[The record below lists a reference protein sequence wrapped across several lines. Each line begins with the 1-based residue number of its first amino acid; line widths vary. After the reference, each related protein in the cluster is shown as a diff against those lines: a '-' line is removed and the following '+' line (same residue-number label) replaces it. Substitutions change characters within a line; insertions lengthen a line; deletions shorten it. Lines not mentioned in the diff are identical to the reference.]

1 MTWGQFVHYYKFNIS
16 KWHLSTSHLTLEE
29 EAVYF
34 RLINFYYDTEQPIP
48 LETQSVIRRLRLGSY
63 SDIVQSVLEEFF
75 TITESGWVHSVCD
88 DLIAEYHLT
97 ADKNRKNGKSGGRPK
112 KINELSDNPDK
123 TQSVSTNNPEITLT
137 KNYKLKTTNHN
148 IYTDSF
154 NEFWKI
160 YPKHESK
167 KEAAQ
172 AFSKI
177 TESLEVLIKAIKA
190 QSIAKGWDKKEN
202 YGFIPH
208 ASTWLNQR
216 RWEDEV
222 VEYSSKPAELPLGTE
237 QQIAHA
243 YKVECG
249 GDPTQSRFNS
259 YFDMRKYI
267 LDQRD
272 KRKVIQ

>member
-16 KWHLSTSHLTLEE
+16 KWHLSTSHLNLEE

-48 LETQSVIRRLRLGSY
+48 LETHSVIRRLRLGSY
-63 SDIVQSVLEEFF
+63 SDIVDQVLNEFF
-75 TITESGWVHSVCD
+75 TKTELGWVHSVCD

-112 KINELSDNPDK
+112 KINELDNNPDK
-123 TQSVSTNNPEITLT
+123 TQSVSTSNPEITLT
-137 KNYKLKTTNHN
+137 KNYKLKTNN
-148 IYTDSF
+148 YIKPPEGVS
-154 NEFWKI
+154 
-160 YPKHESK
+160 ESIFKEYLDMRK
-167 KEAAQ
+167 KAKKGWTERIQNKLTTEGNKLGWSLEKVLEHCLEKEWIGFEAAWVKKDEEK
-172 AFSKI
+172 SK
-177 TESLEVLIKAIKA
+177 
-190 QSIAKGWDKKEN
+190 
-202 YGFIPH
+202 
-208 ASTWLNQR
+208 
-216 RWEDEV
+216 
-222 VEYSSKPAELPLGTE
+222 ELPLGTD

-259 YFDMRKYI
+259 YYDMRKFI

-272 KRKVIQ
+272 KRKAMQ